1 MDKRPFI
8 MSALCR
14 VLLAIL
20 LSLGTEVLF
29 AAQVLPHLPNLTI
42 RGFAQDRAGYV
53 WIATDNG
60 LCRYSGQ
67 TYYYYQSDPDDAAS
81 LPSNRISDIC
91 TDADGLLWVAT
102 PSGICVYDPLF
113 DRFDRIDRTA
123 GYRCVVRCGDRIVG
137 AGSAGMIAFDAPSRR
152 IVSRKDS
159 PCHRPG
165 TLVVD
170 AAGTLWGGVDE
181 TVYAYDDALHVVAE
195 VPTGVRAGG
204 FDCSCC
210 DCLGRLWFGTPKGI
224 FVLDPDTKAP
234 VSHSPLTECL
244 AAVADYRIT
253 MLVAARDGSV
263 YVGTKGDKLHVIR
276 LPKCQF
282 EYDVV
287 KQFLRLNY
295 TSDFTC
301 GFCDV
306 EGNVYIG
313 TADRGYSVHY
323 MHQKNFTHRGSLAR
337 LTLNKYVN
345 AIASGKNGTL
355 WVGSR
360 YKGLLEYNSREK
372 RAVWHTLENSP
383 LMREMGSNGVQAI
396 CQDGFDRL
404 WVNIDDRIAICPTR
418 PVGLS
423 VYRVLPGTYGVNRFC
438 EDRSRRMWS
447 ATTGGLTIW
456 NGTQPHKT
464 CFEGCDVQDIVA
476 MNDTTMLAA
485 VTGKG
490 VFAIDTRRLEPQ
502 HLFVSVDSL
511 YRSALKRA
519 SCLYYDREGTI
530 WVGTHSYGLF
540 GYHPERG
547 MRSYTSQDGL
557 SSDDVASLARDAD
570 GNTWVATAYGLSVI
584 WAGTDRIVSYFCS
597 DGLQTQQFCPQ
608 CMLVSPSMIYFG
620 GNLGLAQFVPQRI
633 LSKITKEP
641 VSLVLKELRI
651 NSIVQKPQPDG
662 TGILSDLLNDTPR
675 IVLDHTQNNI
685 DIGYEAVT
693 FLSPEKIRYAYRLR
707 GGDIDE
713 EWNYVESRR
722 SANYAH
728 LSPGHYVF
736 ELMAQNPDGYWNEE
750 PRRLEID
757 IEPSPWLTWYAF
769 LCYIVMA
776 VTLVW
781 FANRLYLL
789 RRLQKI
795 DLELAHKALEHEKEL
810 SNMKID
816 FFSNI
821 SHELRTPLSLI
832 YGPVNMLPGISD
844 PKRSRELISLINYNV
859 RQLLRLVD
867 QMLVLSRIENG
878 TLPLS
883 VCRQDI
889 VPIVR
894 RLAENFGYFAQGK
907 GIELTATG
915 ISEGETVVA
924 IDADKFRKILS
935 NLISNALKYTPE
947 GGHVEIS
954 VALVDRLPETL
965 TEVAASSRY
974 LLVSVTDDGIG
985 MDREE
990 VNTIFDRYK
999 RLSRSERSATGNGIG
1014 LHYVKQLLAVHKGS
1028 VAAEVRDEGGMR
1040 FTFAIPV
1047 DEALYGSVGEPGVAP
1062 EFVDSDAA
1070 SAEQPFPDP
1079 ADSDIVETG
1088 SVPEPDSSSP
1098 RPKLVLV
1105 EDNLQLQ
1112 RYCRSLFA
1120 AHYDVFTA
1128 ENGAEG
1134 FDLVTAEMPDL
1145 VITDVM
1151 MSRSD
1156 GYELCR
1162 KIKQDPMLCHIPVII
1177 LTALV
1182 TDRDKM
1188 VGYSEGAD
1196 AYMTKPFNPELLQ
1209 TVVRNLLVSRR
1220 KLRERILARPGKT
1233 EDAKPEEEL
1242 QLSAADR
1249 AFIDKLRKLIDDNI
1263 SDGSLNINLLSTELC
1278 MSRASFFRKIKSL
1291 TGVTPN
1297 NFILIY
1303 RLNRAAEM
1311 IRSREYRLN
1320 EIADLLGFSSQSHFS
1335 RCFKQHF
1342 GTAPKDYASRND
1354 AGPPPTVRRCDDGFD
1369 PSCP

>member
-1 MDKRPFI
+1 MDKR
-8 MSALCR
+8 SSVSTALR
-14 VLLAIL
+14 LVAAAIGL
-20 LSLGTEVLF
+20 CLCIEAFPAV
-29 AAQVLPHLPNLTI
+29 QVLPHLPNLTI

-91 TDADGLLWVAT
+91 TDADGSLWVAT
-102 PSGICVYDPLF
+102 PAGICVYDPLF
-113 DRFDRIDRTA
+113 DCFERLDGTA
-123 GYRCVVRCGDRIVG
+123 GYRCIVGCGDRVVASG
-137 AGSAGMIAFDAPSRR
+137 AAGMIAFDASTRR
-152 IVSRKDS
+152 IVSRENS
-159 PCHRPG
+159 PQHRPG
-165 TLVVD
+165 ALAVD
-170 AAGTLWGGVDE
+170 AGGNLWGGVNE
-181 TVYAYDDALHVVAE
+181 AVYAYGDDLRVADTVSIE
-195 VPTGVRAGG
+195 APVAG

-210 DCLGRLWFGTPKGI
+210 DCEGRLWFGTAKGI
-224 FVLDPDTKAP
+224 VVLDPETKAP
-234 VSHSPLTECL
+234 ITDGALVECL
-244 AAVADYRIT
+244 DAVADYRIT
-253 MLVAARDGSV
+253 MLVPAQDGSV
-263 YVGTKGDKLHVIR
+263 YVGTRGDKLHMIR
-276 LPKCQF
+276 VPECRF

-287 KQFLRLNY
+287 KQFPRLNY

-301 GFCDV
+301 GFCDI

-323 MHQKNFTHRGSLAR
+323 MHLKNFTHRTSLAR
-337 LTLNKYVN
+337 LTLNKYIN
-345 AIASGKNGTL
+345 AIASGKHGTL

-372 RAVWHTLENSP
+372 RTMWYTIENSP
-383 LMREMGSNGVQAI
+383 FMREMGSNGVQAI
-396 CQDGFDRL
+396 QHDASDRL
-404 WVNIDDRIAICPTR
+404 WVNIDGRIALCSTR
-418 PVGLS
+418 KVGLTD
-423 VYRVLPGTYGVNRFC
+423 YRILPGSYDVNRFC
-438 EDRSRRMWS
+438 EDRSRRMWA
-447 ATTGGLTIW
+447 ATTAGLTVW
-456 NGTQPHKT
+456 NGAQPQKS
-464 CFEGCDVQDIVA
+464 CFAGCNVQDIVL
-476 MNDTTMLAA
+476 MNDSTMLAA

-490 VFAIDTRRLEPQ
+490 VFAVDTRRLEPQ
-502 HLFVSVDSL
+502 PLFADADSL
-511 YRSALKRA
+511 YRRALKRA

-832 YGPVNMLPGISD
+832 YGPVNMLPGITD
-844 PKRSRELISLINYNV
+844 PERSRELVGLINYNV

-894 RLAENFGYFAQGK
+894 RLADNFGYLAQGK
-907 GIELTATG
+907 GIELHAAD
-915 ISEGETVVA
+915 IPAQETVVA

-935 NLISNALKYTPE
+935 NLLSNALKYTPE
-947 GGHVEIS
+947 GGHVDVS
-954 VALVDRLPETL
+954 VSLVDRLPEAL
-965 TEVAASSRY
+965 GEVAASSRY
-974 LLVSVTDDGIG
+974 LLVSVSDDGIG

-1028 VAAEVRDEGGMR
+1028 IVAEVRDEGGMR

-1047 DEALYGSVGEPGVAP
+1047 DEALYDSVGEPGVAP
-1062 EFVDSDAA
+1062 EFIDGDAA
-1070 SAEQPFPDP
+1070 SAEPFFPDS
-1079 ADSDIVETG
+1079 ADSGIPGMAGAEADG
-1088 SVPEPDSSSP
+1088 VPEPDSPSP

-1112 RYCRSLFA
+1112 HYCRSLFA
-1120 AHYDVFTA
+1120 AQYDVFTA

-1134 FDLVTAEMPDL
+1134 FDLVNAEMPDL

-1151 MSRSD
+1151 MARSD

-1188 VGYSEGAD
+1188 TGYSEGAD

-1209 TVVRNLLVSRR
+1209 TVARNLLTSRR
-1220 KLRERILARPGKT
+1220 KLRERILAQPGKS

-1249 AFIDKLRKLIDDNI
+1249 AFIEKLRKLIDDNI
-1263 SDGSLNINLLSTELC
+1263 SDSSLNINLLSTELC

-1342 GTAPKDYASRND
+1342 GTAPKDYASRSD
-1354 AGPPPTVRRCDDGFD
+1354 AIPPPMTRE
-1369 PSCP
+1369 